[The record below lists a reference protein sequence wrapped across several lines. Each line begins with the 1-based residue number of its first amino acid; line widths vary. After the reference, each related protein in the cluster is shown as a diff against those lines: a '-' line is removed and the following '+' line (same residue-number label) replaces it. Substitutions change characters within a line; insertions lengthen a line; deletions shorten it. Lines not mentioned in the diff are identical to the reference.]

1 MMSST
6 SALLRLA
13 VQRLMSCFIAILM
26 VCFLHYDLSR
36 FLLGHY
42 TCLVLSCVIIS
53 TRLLYR
59 GCLAWLIL
67 TQLKRCLHRMLTHY
81 PNFGV
86 AHFFAKTPVSP
97 VGQWCQQEE
106 SNPRPSHYE
115 CAALPTEL
123 CWQSVAHYKP
133 CGYKILQRLSF

>member
-42 TCLVLSCVIIS
+42 TRALRDGVDYLITGTKRFITNAPRAGAFTLMARTGGEGAAGISAFVVPANLPGISLGLADKKMGQRGTMTCDIYLDNVRVPADHII
-53 TRLLYR
+53 
-59 GCLAWLIL
+59 GE
-67 TQLKRCLHRMLTHY
+67 Q
-81 PNFGV
+81 P
-86 AHFFAKTPVSP
+86 
-97 VGQWCQQEE
+97 GQ
-106 SNPRPSHYE
+106 
-115 CAALPTEL
+115 
-123 CWQSVAHYKP
+123 
-133 CGYKILQRLSF
+133 